1 MINRGIPVG
10 VISKDRHGYTWMENL
25 SVYCLQE
32 IFTKRSNDMKRKL
45 ICWVLCISM
54 ISSVALL
61 SGCGSKSKSS
71 SAVSSE
77 TTEPSVPPTEVEPK
91 EAVIS
96 ESALPAGYQWQ
107 YDCSFPD
114 WQDRSSYA
122 ANNRLGFTSYS
133 GQGEIYVTSEPG
145 TKSFTLYINDQKI
158 DTSKMVAGKTYKI
171 DISGITRNG
180 TNSLQVS
187 GLSEGSVSVR
197 IPYPVLTTGTPEEVG
212 INPKSIELIDKIISA
227 DVEHGFP
234 SAQIAVIRHGKLVY
248 ENQWGNVKTY
258 DEKGN
263 PVEASPVTKDT
274 LYDLASVTKMFSV
287 NYAIQ
292 YLVTQ
297 GRLDIDMKVS
307 DILGSAFYEDTENRK
322 YGGTD
327 EISLEENKL
336 LKQNLTIR
344 DILMHQAGFPAGPV
358 NFKEGSSREET
369 LQNICKTPLQY
380 RPGTKALYSDLDYM
394 ILGFVVEKVTD
405 QRLDQFLKKTFWDPM
420 GLTHI
425 AYNPMQNGFG
435 KEDCAATEL
444 QGTTFEGTVAKSG
457 KRKGTVQG
465 EVHDPN
471 AYYCMGGISGHAG
484 LFSNAGDLAKLA
496 YVMLSGGYG
505 DKEFFSRDVLDL
517 FTSIHD
523 ADVNHLGLGWWR
535 EGDHSRDYYFGSVS
549 DSNAFGHNGFTGT
562 FVLIDPS
569 TDMVIVLLTNKI
581 HSKVMKDGNYSSPYE
596 GSRYTSAYMGF
607 IPEILEIGMDGEKVD
622 DSIWKSLVSD
632 MAEDYKRNNEAKGI
646 TDKEHPSWK
655 AYDALMSVDI

>member
-1 MINRGIPVG
+1 
-10 VISKDRHGYTWMENL
+10 
-25 SVYCLQE
+25 
-32 IFTKRSNDMKRKL
+32 MKRKL

-77 TTEPSVPPTEVEPK
+77 TTEPSVEPSEEEPK

-133 GQGEIYVTSEPG
+133 GQGEVYVTPEPG

-180 TNSLQVS
+180 TNSLQIS

-258 DEKGN
+258 DENGN

-287 NYAIQ
+287 NYALQ
-292 YLVTQ
+292 YLVSK
-297 GRLDIDMKVS
+297 GELDIDAKVS
-307 DILGSAFYEDTENRK
+307 DILGSGFYEDTK
-322 YGGTD
+322 YIKYTD
-327 EISLEENKL
+327 SEEISLERNKQ
-336 LKQNLTIR
+336 LKKNLTIR
-344 DILMHQAGFPAGPV
+344 NLLMHQGGFPEGPQYFNDRYDHSTRSFDSDSGNDLYV
-358 NFKEGSSREET
+358 GTGANNET
-369 LQNICKTPLQY
+369 RDLTLKIIFKTPLMY
-380 RPGTKALYSDLDYM
+380 TPGTRTLYSDLDYM
-394 ILGFVVEKVTD
+394 ILCYVVEEVTG
-405 QRLDQFLKKTFWDPM
+405 QRLDEFLKETFWEPM
-420 GLTHI
+420 GLTHMT
-425 AYNPMQNGFG
+425 YNPLQNGFT
-435 KEDCAATEL
+435 KDDCAATEL
-444 QGTTFEGTVAKSG
+444 MGNTRDGNVDYTGV
-457 KRKGTVQG
+457 RKGTVQG

-471 AYYCMGGISGHAG
+471 AFYCMAGVSGHAG
-484 LFSNAGDLAKLA
+484 LFSNATDLAKLS
-496 YVMLSGGYG
+496 YVMMSGGYG
-505 DKEFFSRDVLDL
+505 DKKYFSKDVIDI
-517 FTSIHD
+517 FTSVHD
-523 ADVNHLGLGWWR
+523 VDSPGYALGWWR
-535 EGDHSRDYYFGSVS
+535 EGEHTRDYYFGSVT
-549 DSNAFGHNGFTGT
+549 DSNTYGHQGFTGT
-562 FVLIDPS
+562 FAMIDP
-569 TDMVIVLLTNKI
+569 DHDLVVVLLTNKI
-581 HSKVMKDGNYSSPYE
+581 HSRILKGDPTLNTYE
-596 GSRYTSAYMGF
+596 GNLYTTSYMGF

-646 TDKEHPSWK
+646 TDKEHPRWK
-655 AYDALMSVDI
+655 AYDALMAVDI